1 MQLKNALADTNEY
14 SQIIYGAPVVMKNK
28 PIITRLLTKIKQKI
42 YYKKEVLRCVK
53 HLRDNTAS
61 FQVLCDFA
69 DFIKQMELSM
79 FFNNSISN
87 RDNTNRVNIPEKEKK
102 NIIICDSKIS
112 NSTKEKVIRILM
124 EKENVIITFSMS
136 YSDSD
141 DEIVDV
147 NVRNNFGSK
156 VVTNFHIVNHDM
168 EFDSI
173 HSYNLLNNVNI
184 ILQNTMAD
192 TFLEIYK
199 ESIKRV

>member
-1 MQLKNALADTNEY
+1 MQLKNALADSNEY
-14 SQIIYGAPVVMKNK
+14 SQIIYGAPVVMRNK
-28 PIITRLLTKIKQKI
+28 SIITRLFTKIKQKI
-42 YYKKEVLRCVK
+42 YYKKEVLRCAK

-112 NSTKEKVIRILM
+112 NLT
-124 EKENVIITFSMS
+124 KENVIIKFSMN
-136 YSDSD
+136 YQDSD
-141 DEIVDV
+141 DEVVDV

-199 ESIKRV
+199 DSIKRV